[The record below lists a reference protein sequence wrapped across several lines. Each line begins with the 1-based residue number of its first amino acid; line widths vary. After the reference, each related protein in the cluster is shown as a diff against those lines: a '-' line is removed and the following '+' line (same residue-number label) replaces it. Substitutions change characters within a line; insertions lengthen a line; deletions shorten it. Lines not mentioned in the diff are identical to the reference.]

1 MPKVW
6 AYPAK
11 GILETHFFSLQLI
24 KIRTKT
30 FSAKAE
36 APAPLW
42 QAGRRHRR
50 LRAPHAPGRRATAGF
65 QISGQ
70 CRFAGAALPCTCC
83 VTAGAF
89 CAACLRCLSVLPA
102 SAEHQRCRPAPVA
115 RLAAFAWCDRVL
127 RQSADRHDRH
137 DRHDRLDLCWQHDAK
152 TESSSRRSQ
161 RGHPEAWQGRGAGQ
175 AARRPDFP

>member
-1 MPKVW
+1 MGLSGQGDFGN
-6 AYPAK
+6 A
-11 GILETHFFSLQLI
+11 FFLLTTDQDPYKNI
-24 KIRTKT
+24 FCQGR
-30 FSAKAE
+30 SARAVV
-36 APAPLW
+36 
-42 QAGRRHRR
+42 AGRAASPAAARTACTGQARHCR
-50 LRAPHAPGRRATAGF
+50 F
-65 QISGQ
+65 SEISGQ

-89 CAACLRCLSVLPA
+89 CAACLRYLSVLPA
-102 SAEHQRCRPAPVA
+102 CAGHQRFRPAPVA
-115 RLAAFAWCDRVL
+115 RPAAFAWCDRVL